1 MIALFLV
8 LGVSLFVAVLFL
20 GGFLWSVRTEQFED
34 KEGAAVR
41 MLFDDTTKDTTDK

>member
-8 LGVSLFVAVLFL
+8 LGVSLIVAVLFL
-20 GGFLWSVRTEQFED
+20 GGFLWSVRTDQFED

-41 MLFDDTTKDTTDK
+41 MLFDDTVKEKTDK